1 MEDFTDKILDI
12 SFDRDKII
20 KFLNKKEIEEIK
32 EEWSIRLQTF

>member
-32 EEWSIRLQTF
+32 EEWSISYFF